1 MFLDWENQYCEND
14 NTTLGN
20 LKIKCNPQQITKS
33 IFQKLEKKKTLKIC
47 METQKTRNSQM
58 SLEKEKR
65 NWKNQ
70 APRLQ
75 TILQNYS
82 H

>member
-33 IFQKLEKKKTLKIC
+33 IFQKLEKKKHLKFVW
-47 METQKTRNSQM
+47 RH
-58 SLEKEKR
+58 KR
-65 NWKNQ
+65 PGIAK
-70 APRLQ
+70 
-75 TILQNYS
+75 
-82 H
+82 

>member
-1 MFLDWENQYCEND
+1 MQSPAN
-14 NTTLGN
+14 
-20 LKIKCNPQQITKS
+20 
-33 IFQKLEKKKTLKIC
+33 FQEHFSETRKKTLKIC

>member
-1 MFLDWENQYCEND
+1 
-14 NTTLGN
+14 
-20 LKIKCNPQQITKS
+20 
-33 IFQKLEKKKTLKIC
+33 

-65 NWKNQ
+65 NWRNQ
-70 APRLQ
+70 APRPQ